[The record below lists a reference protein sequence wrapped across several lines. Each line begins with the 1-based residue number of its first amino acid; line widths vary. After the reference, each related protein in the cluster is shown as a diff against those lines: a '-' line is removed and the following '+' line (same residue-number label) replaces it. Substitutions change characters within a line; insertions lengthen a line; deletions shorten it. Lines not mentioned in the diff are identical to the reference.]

1 MIPLNLE
8 HSADGGTR
16 LVCSLWSPN
25 NWNDKYQDLWLQ
37 HHSSVFLFM
46 VHFYIP
52 FDVLGNPKYEKYLL
66 LHHETPNIENKCPV
80 DICKKK
86 KWTNFGWGNFW
97 SQPVWFGSPLLPE
110 LKCESHKRP
119 QMDFHCQNKWSGYR
133 GSIAYLSIAL
143 HHFSQHLNKL
153 NSALYQPVCINS
165 ISAPKQITL
174 FPNKSSFCADI

>member
-1 MIPLNLE
+1 MEGHVSFAHCGVQIIGTTNIKTYGCNTTPLCFFLWCIFTSRLMSLAIPSMKNICYCIMKLLILKIN
-8 HSADGGTR
+8 A
-16 LVCSLWSPN
+16 LWI
-25 NWNDKYQDLWLQ
+25 YA
-37 HHSSVFLFM
+37 
-46 VHFYIP
+46 
-52 FDVLGNPKYEKYLL
+52 
-66 LHHETPNIENKCPV
+66 
-80 DICKKK
+80 KKK